1 MFARFFAFFAL
12 FAGVSAFITP
22 SSSIRST
29 SVITNAK
36 SKSVPFLEA
45 PAALDGSMVG
55 DVGFDPLGLSEINF
69 DFSYLVVPTQWE
81 EGRTGLSTIKWMR
94 EAEIKHGR
102 VAMLATLGYVA
113 VDLGLRFPSPKYLG
127 LSSLTAHD
135 AMVKTGDMA
144 VGLLF
149 IGLLE
154 LFSGVAIFEM
164 SKGSDRQPGD
174 FVFDPLGLAKDT
186 TRLQRY
192 QLNELKNGRLAML
205 AFSGIVT
212 QAALTERGFPYMF
225 EQ

>member
-1 MFARFFAFFAL
+1 MG
-12 FAGVSAFITP
+12 AGVSAFITP

-135 AMVKTGDMA
+135 AMVKTGD
-144 VGLLF
+144 F
-149 IGLLE
+149 T
-154 LFSGVAIFEM
+154 
-164 SKGSDRQPGD
+164 
-174 FVFDPLGLAKDT
+174 FDPLGLAKDT

-212 QAALTERGFPYMF
+212 QAALTEKGFPYMF

>member
-1 MFARFFAFFAL
+1 MKFSFGILAL
-12 FAGVSAFITP
+12 MMASVSAFVHVP
-22 SSSIRST
+22 SANMGGRVNVMRMDAIE
-29 SVITNAK
+29 K
-36 SKSVPFLEA
+36 SKAIPFLPKPE
-45 PAALDGSMVG
+45 ALDGSMAG
-55 DVGFDPLGLSEINF
+55 DVGFDPVG
-69 DFSYLVVPTQWE
+69 FSSWLPLDYV
-81 EGRTGLSTIKWMR
+81 R

-174 FVFDPLGLAKDT
+174 FTFDPLGLAKDT

-212 QAALTERGFPYMF
+212 QAALTEKGFPYMF